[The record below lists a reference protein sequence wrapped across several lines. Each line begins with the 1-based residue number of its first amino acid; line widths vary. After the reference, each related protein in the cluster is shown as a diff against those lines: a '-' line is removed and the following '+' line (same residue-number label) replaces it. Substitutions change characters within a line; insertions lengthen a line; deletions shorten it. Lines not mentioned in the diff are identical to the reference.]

1 MTKNTTFTPPRPVS
15 EISIEEP
22 GQALDSLTFAMPA
35 YRVDVVRRGLLRW
48 TGQVMIGPRGIRFFD
63 SARAART
70 AHEEKPTGWTRVGPE
85 RIFHS
90 RRRAHARM
98 TEDLALI
105 QRAHHE
111 LTQSTV
117 TLHTRAAK
125 A

>member
-1 MTKNTTFTPPRPVS
+1 MTKNITFTPPRTVS
-15 EISIEEP
+15 LIPIAEP
-22 GQALDSLTFAMPA
+22 GQALGSVTFAMPA

-48 TGQVMIGPRGIRFFD
+48 TGQLMIGPRGIRFFD
-63 SARAART
+63 SVRAART
-70 AHEEKPTGWTRVGPE
+70 AHEEKPTGWTPVGPE
-85 RIFHS
+85 RTFRS

-111 LTQSTV
+111 LTSSTV